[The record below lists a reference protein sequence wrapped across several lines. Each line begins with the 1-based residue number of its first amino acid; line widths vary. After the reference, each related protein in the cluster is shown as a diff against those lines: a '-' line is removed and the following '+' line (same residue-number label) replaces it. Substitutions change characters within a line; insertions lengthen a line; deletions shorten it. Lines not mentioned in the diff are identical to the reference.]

1 MVIDIAVI
9 IITLNISITSS
20 QMVKHNGHIFPSL
33 SVYVYVYICIYE
45 LVVLRCKSTGSMD
58 PFTVEG
64 KVGREEICVSDWI

>member
-33 SVYVYVYICIYE
+33 SICMYVYICIYE
-45 LVVLRCKSTGSMD
+45 FVVPHCKSIGSMD

-64 KVGREEICVSDWI
+64 KVEREEICVSDRI